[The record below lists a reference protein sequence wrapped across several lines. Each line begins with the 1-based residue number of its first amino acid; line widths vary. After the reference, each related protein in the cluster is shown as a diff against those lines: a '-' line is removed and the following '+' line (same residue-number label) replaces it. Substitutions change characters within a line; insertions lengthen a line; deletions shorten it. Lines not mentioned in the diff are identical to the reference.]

1 MQYAP
6 SSRQYSDLDCT
17 LSDEVWSRVQK
28 VFGPQNSLDSNC
40 RRDRFGSR
48 LSHFTPCHTPDL
60 SGINVCTAVAG
71 WGKPHVF
78 LPFVLIGPLLRFLID
93 QRFQLPFTII
103 VLDIRPRRY
112 WRELLQATSFFD
124 FSWGERVTI
133 WCCFFLLLSGMLP
146 QTASMGP
153 LGIPLRLLTFAP
165 CLLKNIL
172 NYLLGILF
180 CRSHVPG
187 KQPCSAHLS
196 FTLPTITPISV
207 KLVVRRRET
216 LLFRRSS
223 RG

>member
-1 MQYAP
+1 M
-6 SSRQYSDLDCT
+6 
-17 LSDEVWSRVQK
+17 
-28 VFGPQNSLDSNC
+28 
-40 RRDRFGSR
+40 
-48 LSHFTPCHTPDL
+48 
-60 SGINVCTAVAG
+60 
-71 WGKPHVF
+71 
-78 LPFVLIGPLLRFLID
+78 LIGPLLRFLID

-103 VLDIRPRRY
+103 VLDTRPRRY
-112 WRELLQATSFFD
+112 WRELLQATSFVRFLLGRKGD
-124 FSWGERVTI
+124 DSVLL
-133 WCCFFLLLSGMLP
+133 FLLLPGMLP

-153 LGIPLRLLTFAP
+153 LGFPLPLLTFAP

-187 KQPCSAHLS
+187 KQPGSAHLS
-196 FTLPTITPISV
+196 FTLPTMTPISV